1 MNFINAMQNETSK
14 NKVLTE
20 NGAVAYASSGKAL
33 LDFNFKLSTYRH
45 ADIQDIMDDF
55 ARVYYEDPLLAVKYL
70 FWLGDVREGAGE
82 RNAFRSALMW
92 LAEYKPH
99 ICRAVLELVPEYNR
113 WDSLLPLL
121 DTQVC
126 EDVCKLLKKQIVE
139 DIIAM
144 ENHGN
149 VSLCAKWMPS
159 ENASSSKTK
168 RYART
173 LIAAFGWTATR
184 YRKNLSALRK
194 YLDVVEVKMSAKQ
207 WGEINYER
215 VPSKANLIYGGA
227 FMRNDTERRCEYL
240 SSLVNGEVKINA
252 GVLQPHEIVSKYGI
266 WHVGDYDETLEQL
279 WVNLPHVNLHNVLVV
294 RDGSGSMTTRISGN
308 TTCLDVSTALA
319 IYMADH
325 NSGDWKGKFV
335 TFSSSPAVVDLSNCK
350 TLRDKLERTSLE
362 DDCSNTNIYKTMRL
376 VLDTAIQNHIS
387 QEDMPELICILSDME
402 FDPYRFNFKK
412 SLFEIITDEFEA
424 EGYKMPRICFW
435 NINAH
440 GAKVPLQQ
448 NDFGLILCSGFSVQ
462 IMKMFMSGELDPYK
476 VLLDTLS
483 TDRYAAVERAV
494 AEVL

>member
-1 MNFINAMQNETSK
+1 MDFMSSMQNAA
-14 NKVLTE
+14 NKTKILTD
-20 NGAVAYASSGKAL
+20 NGATAYATTGKAI
-33 LDFNFKLSTYRH
+33 LDFYFKLSTYRS
-45 ADIQDIMDDF
+45 ADINDIMDDF
-55 ARVYYEDPLLAVKYL
+55 ARAYYENPLLAIKCL
-70 FWLGDVREGAGE
+70 FFVGDIRGGAGE
-82 RNAFRSALMW
+82 RNAFRSAMMW

-113 WDSLLPLL
+113 WNSLLPLL

-126 EDVCKLLKKQIVE
+126 EDVCKLMKKQIVE

-144 ENHGN
+144 ERHGGI
-149 VSLCAKWMPS
+149 SLCAKWMPS
-159 ENASSSKTK
+159 ENASSLTTK
-168 RYART
+168 RYARM
-173 LIAAFGWTATR
+173 LINYFGWAPSR

-194 YLDVVEVKMSAKQ
+194 YLDIVEVKMSAKK
-207 WGEINYER
+207 WDKINYET
-215 VPSKANLIYGGA
+215 VPSKANLIYAKA
-227 FMRNDTERRCEYL
+227 FLRNDNERRRKYL
-240 SSLVNGEVKINA
+240 LSLINRETKINA

-266 WHVGDYDETLEQL
+266 WSVGNYDETLEQL
-279 WVNLPHVNLHNVLVV
+279 WANLPHVNLHNVLVV

-335 TFSSSPAVVDLSNCK
+335 TFSSSPAVVDLSNCES
-350 TLRDKLERTSLE
+350 LRDKLKRTSLE
-362 DDCSNTNIYKTMRL
+362 NDCSNTNIYKTMRL
-376 VLDTAIQNHIS
+376 VLDTATQNHIS

-402 FDPYRFNFKK
+402 FDPYWFNFKK
-412 SLFEIITDEFEA
+412 SLFEMITDEFEA
-424 EGYKMPRICFW
+424 AGYKMPRICFW
-435 NINAH
+435 NINAN

-448 NDFGLILCSGFSVQ
+448 NDFGLILCSGFSAQ

-494 AEVL
+494 ADVL